1 MTHLLLSENFPPRT
15 GGSGRWFWETYCRLP
30 RDRFAVA
37 AGEDPRQEEFDRGHD
52 LRLWRMPLT
61 LKAWGL
67 RSLTGLGGYWKAL
80 RQLRPL
86 LHSEHIEMIHCGRCL
101 PEGVM
106 ALALKWRY
114 GLPYLCYVH
123 GEDVTTATYSRE
135 HAWMVRR
142 VLSNAE
148 FLIANSQNTGRIL
161 REEWSMPAERVCVL
175 HPGVDTDYFRPASD
189 DHAMRARLGWE
200 DRPVILTVGRL
211 QKRKGHD
218 VMIQALSTIRRAV
231 PNVLYAVVGDGE
243 ERAALDSLT
252 VSEGVGDN
260 VRFLGEIG
268 DEDLLACYQQCDLFV
283 LPNRQVGKDI
293 EGFGMVLLEA
303 QSCGKPVLA
312 GASGGT
318 AETMRIPE
326 TGEVVC
332 CDGPDELAT
341 RVSALL
347 SDRCRLKRMGE
358 AARQWVVSQFDWKV
372 LTQKAERLF
381 RCGPSGAQTSA
392 QMEPMCS

>member
-1 MTHLLLSENFPPRT
+1 
-15 GGSGRWFWETYCRLP
+15 LP
-30 RDRFAVA
+30 RERYAVA
-37 AGEDPRQEEFDRGHD
+37 AGEDPRQEAFDCTHD

-67 RSLTGLGGYWKAL
+67 RSLSGLAGYWRAL
-80 RQLRPL
+80 RRLRPL
-86 LHSEHIEMIHCGRCL
+86 LHSERVEMVHCGRCL

-142 VLSNAE
+142 VLRNAE
-148 FLIANSQNTGRIL
+148 FLIANSQNTERVL
-161 REEWSMPAERVCVL
+161 RDEWGIAAERVCVL
-175 HPGVDTDYFRPASD
+175 HPGVDTDYFSPGGD
-189 DHAMRARLGWE
+189 DRTIRERLGWGN
-200 DRPVILTVGRL
+200 RPVLLTVGRL

-218 VMIQALSTIRRAV
+218 VMIRALTTIRRAI
-231 PNVLYAVVGDGE
+231 PNVLYVVAGDGE
-243 ERAALDSLT
+243 ERPALEALAS
-252 VSEGVGDN
+252 SENATGHSQ
-260 VRFLGEIG
+260 FLGEIS
-268 DEDLLACYQQCDLFV
+268 DADLLACYRQCELFV

-303 QSCGKPVLA
+303 QACGKAVVA

-326 TGEVVC
+326 TGAVVC
-332 CDGPDELAT
+332 CEGPDELAAL
-341 RVSALL
+341 VSELL
-347 SDRCRLKRMGE
+347 SDHERVKRMGE
-358 AARQWVVSQFDWKV
+358 AAREWVVSRFDWKV
-372 LTQKAERLF
+372 LTQRAEQLF
-381 RCGPSGAQTSA
+381 RFGPSGAQSA
-392 QMEPMCS
+392 TALEPACP